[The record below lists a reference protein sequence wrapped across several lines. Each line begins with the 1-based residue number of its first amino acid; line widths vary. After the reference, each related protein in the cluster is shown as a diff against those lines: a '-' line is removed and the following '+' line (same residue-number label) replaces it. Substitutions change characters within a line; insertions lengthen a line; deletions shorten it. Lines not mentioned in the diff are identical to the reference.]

1 MLKEATFPV
10 FEAAVT
16 YDTPKGDIPTN
27 YKLIVRKDT
36 NKILSCMTNDYKL
49 VTNETIINYADPI
62 IKKNNGKVK
71 EVRTLNNGAKTIM
84 KWTFPND
91 TVKIGPK
98 DLINPEI
105 IIRNSYDGTIGVNV
119 MAGAFRLVCSNG
131 MVIGVVLDDY
141 KNKHSVHNMELDKLE
156 EIITDT
162 ISKTKYAV
170 REDFPSLI
178 ETKIQERHIIKF
190 IEMFP
195 LHANE
200 IVTQMLIAKKPKT
213 FWNLLNIGTNI
224 ITHKMNRNTEA
235 THKLEGSL
243 YPSIKNWAKK
253 EIAVA

>member
-1 MLKEATFPV
+1 MLQEATFPV

-16 YDTPKGDIPTN
+16 YDTPNGDVPTN

-49 VTNETIINYADPI
+49 VTNKTIIDYADPI

-91 TVKIGPK
+91 TVKIGPN

-170 REDFPSLI
+170 REDFPSLV
-178 ETKIQERHIIKF
+178 ETNIQEKHIVKF

-195 LHANE
+195 LQSNE

-224 ITHKMNRNTEA
+224 ITHKMNRNTES

>member
-1 MLKEATFPV
+1 MLQEATFPV

-16 YDTPKGDIPTN
+16 YDTPNGDVPTN

-91 TVKIGPK
+91 TVKIGPN

-170 REDFPSLI
+170 REDFPSLV
-178 ETKIQERHIIKF
+178 ETNIQEKHIVKF

-195 LHANE
+195 LQSNE

-224 ITHKMNRNTEA
+224 ITHKMNRNTES

>member
-1 MLKEATFPV
+1 MLQEATFPV

-16 YDTPKGDIPTN
+16 YDTHNGDVQTN

-49 VTNETIINYADPI
+49 VTNKTIIDYAEPI
-62 IKKNNGKVK
+62 IKKNDGKIK

-91 TVKIGPK
+91 TVKIGPN

-170 REDFPSLI
+170 REDFPSLV
-178 ETKIQERHIIKF
+178 ETNIQEKHIVKF

-195 LHANE
+195 LQSNE

-224 ITHKMNRNTEA
+224 ITHKMNRNTES

>member
-1 MLKEATFPV
+1 MLQEATFPV
-10 FEAAVT
+10 FEAPVT
-16 YDTPKGDIPTN
+16 YDTPKGDITTN
-27 YKLIVRKDT
+27 YKLIVREDT

-49 VTNETIINYADPI
+49 VTNKTIIDYADPI

-91 TVKIGPK
+91 TVKIGPN

-170 REDFPSLI
+170 REDFPSLV
-178 ETKIQERHIIKF
+178 ETNIQEKHIVKF

-195 LHANE
+195 LQSNE

-224 ITHKMNRNTEA
+224 ITHKMNRNTES

>member
-1 MLKEATFPV
+1 MLQEATFPV

-16 YDTPKGDIPTN
+16 YDTPNGDVPTN

-49 VTNETIINYADPI
+49 VTNKTIIDYADPI
-62 IKKNNGKVK
+62 IKKNNGKIK

-91 TVKIGPK
+91 TVKIGPN

-170 REDFPSLI
+170 REDFPSLV
-178 ETKIQERHIIKF
+178 ETNIQEKHIVKF

-195 LHANE
+195 LQSNE

-224 ITHKMNRNTEA
+224 ITHKMNRNTES

>member
-1 MLKEATFPV
+1 MLQEATFPV

-16 YDTPKGDIPTN
+16 YDTPNGDVPTN

-62 IKKNNGKVK
+62 IKKNNGKIK

-91 TVKIGPK
+91 TVKIGPN

-170 REDFPSLI
+170 REDFPSLV
-178 ETKIQERHIIKF
+178 ETNIQEKHIVKF

-195 LHANE
+195 LQSNE

-224 ITHKMNRNTEA
+224 ITHKMNRNTES